1 MSFVLGVWSEKD
13 LGQLIWMNY
22 SNKIKNFIWLTQEL
36 AIIAADVQEVLGAVI
51 GLKIIFVSL
60 NDSLAIVLILLI
72 VVLILFL

>member
-1 MSFVLGVWSEKD
+1 
-13 LGQLIWMNY
+13 MNY
-22 SNKIKNFIWLTQEL
+22 SNKIKNFIWITQEL

>member
-1 MSFVLGVWSEKD
+1 MSFVLGVRSEKD
-13 LGQLIWMNY
+13 LGQLIRMNY

>member
-1 MSFVLGVWSEKD
+1 MSFVLGVRSEKD

-22 SNKIKNFIWLTQEL
+22 SNKIKNFIWITQEL